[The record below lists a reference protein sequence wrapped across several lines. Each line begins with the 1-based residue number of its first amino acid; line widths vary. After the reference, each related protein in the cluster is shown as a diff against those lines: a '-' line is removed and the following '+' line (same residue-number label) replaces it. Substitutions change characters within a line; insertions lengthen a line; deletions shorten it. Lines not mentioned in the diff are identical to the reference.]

1 VKKLKLGIV
10 GACGRGS
17 SFKLAVQASGEAE
30 VFAVCDTHEQGLEA
44 ARLRLGATEK
54 YADYADMLDHA
65 ELDGVIVATPMPLH
79 VPQSIAALD
88 RGVSVLCE
96 VPAGVSVDEC
106 RELTQAVRRA
116 ESRTRATYMMAENYT
131 YLRSNVLIREMVRRG
146 LFGETHFA
154 EAEYIHELKGL
165 NEITTWRRRWQ
176 TGINGNTYPTHSL
189 GPVLQWMPG
198 QRVNRVAC
206 AGSGR
211 RFTDPRGDPYEQE
224 ASTLT
229 LCATDKG
236 GLIKLRLDMLS
247 DRPHAMTN
255 YQLQGIDGCYESSR
269 AHGDRDRVWIRGRC
283 AEGQWK
289 DLSEFESEFLP
300 DMWRSASETAKSAG
314 HGGGDYFEVIDFIDA
329 VRGRRPPEIGI
340 DAAMD
345 MTLPGLCSQISIAQ
359 GGRWVDVPD
368 SRAWTSDYVH
378 RDGQLFMRWP
388 DAVPAPD
395 VRLPAEYR
403 LRAFSPADTAAYG
416 SLMEKAG
423 FGTWS
428 DDRIRGTFHRT
439 LDDGMLLVE
448 HTPTRTVVA
457 TALANPAP
465 ADRYPHGGEL
475 GWVAADPAHAGKG
488 LGRAVCSAV
497 VALYLSR
504 GYRTIY
510 LSTDDWRLPAIAVY
524 LAMGF
529 VPDEFKPDMP
539 QRWAEVR
546 SALRK

>member
-1 VKKLKLGIV
+1 MAEDVAARDVLDD
-10 GACGRGS
+10 ARA
-17 SFKLAVQASGEAE
+17 LAKSGEWSKLVAL
-30 VFAVCDTHEQGLEA
+30 VTSLHP
-44 ARLRLGATEK
+44 
-54 YADYADMLDHA
+54 ADLA
-65 ELDGVIVATPMPLH
+65 ELVLLFDEDERVTLLDRLPTDVVGQLFEFAEDDELRNLIRGIGIQDLPAVLEDVDDDVAADVIQQLQPAEQVETL
-79 VPQSIAALD
+79 AALD

-154 EAEYIHELKGL
+154 EAEYIHELKAL

-211 RFTDPRGDPYEQE
+211 RLTDPRGDPYEQE

-229 LCATDKG
+229 LCASDKG

-269 AHGDRDRVWIRGRC
+269 AHGDRDRIWIRGRC

-300 DMWRSASETAKSAG
+300 DMWRSCLL
-314 HGGGDYFEVIDFIDA
+314 Y
-329 VRGRRPPEIGI
+329 
-340 DAAMD
+340 
-345 MTLPGLCSQISIAQ
+345 
-359 GGRWVDVPD
+359 
-368 SRAWTSDYVH
+368 TSPSP
-378 RDGQLFMRWP
+378 RD
-388 DAVPAPD
+388 
-395 VRLPAEYR
+395 
-403 LRAFSPADTAAYG
+403 
-416 SLMEKAG
+416 
-423 FGTWS
+423 
-428 DDRIRGTFHRT
+428 
-439 LDDGMLLVE
+439 
-448 HTPTRTVVA
+448 
-457 TALANPAP
+457 
-465 ADRYPHGGEL
+465 
-475 GWVAADPAHAGKG
+475 
-488 LGRAVCSAV
+488 
-497 VALYLSR
+497 
-504 GYRTIY
+504 
-510 LSTDDWRLPAIAVY
+510 
-524 LAMGF
+524 
-529 VPDEFKPDMP
+529 
-539 QRWAEVR
+539 
-546 SALRK
+546 